1 MAWPM
6 VSESIQIS
14 LDFDSADATLLAGIS
29 ASQVLIPPAGET
41 RKDEAAAGSGSGM
54 KRNLSYP
61 KLNLEELAA
70 ADTL

>member
-1 MAWPM
+1 MIDYR
-6 VSESIQIS
+6 S
-14 LDFDSADATLLAGIS
+14 DFQPAGIS

-41 RKDEAAAGSGSGM
+41 RKEEPAASGSGM

>member
-1 MAWPM
+1 M
-6 VSESIQIS
+6 
-14 LDFDSADATLLAGIS
+14 
-29 ASQVLIPPAGET
+29 LIPPAGEV
-41 RKDEAAAGSGSGM
+41 RKEEAAGSGM